1 MTILVTP
8 SGDGPLT
15 EEEAAR
21 YQAAEDRMERPL
33 VDPETGE
40 TPPLSPPRRP
50 TLRGGPSWPEGPL
63 VFVVDPALRRAYIEG
78 SWDVKESGDA
88 A

>member
-1 MTILVTP
+1 MTESVTP
-8 SGDGPLT
+8 SEGPLT

-21 YQAAEDRMERPL
+21 YEAHEAAMHSL

-40 TPPLSPPRRP
+40 TPPLSPAPRLAEAVEL
-50 TLRGGPSWPEGPL
+50 LR
-63 VFVVDPALRRAYIEG
+63 VDPSTYRKHLEG
-78 SWDVKESGDA
+78 SWVTEPDDA

>member
-1 MTILVTP
+1 MTESVTP
-8 SGDGPLT
+8 PS
-15 EEEAAR
+15 
-21 YQAAEDRMERPL
+21 ERL

-40 TPPLSPPRRP
+40 TPPLSPPRARP
-50 TLRGGPSWPEGPL
+50 ALSSEPL

-78 SWDVKESGDA
+78 TWDDVTEPDDA

>member
-1 MTILVTP
+1 MTESVTP
-8 SGDGPLT
+8 GEGPLT

-21 YQAAEDRMERPL
+21 YEAHEAAMHSL

-40 TPPLSPPRRP
+40 TPPLSPRRLVRP
-50 TLRGGPSWPEGPL
+50 ALSSEPL

-78 SWDVKESGDA
+78 SWDDVTEPDDA